1 MSIVFDKADKND
13 INELI
18 RMRIAYMAD
27 DFGSVSDIEK
37 ESMEKQLPDYFER
50 KLNTELVA
58 FVARDGEMIVSVAYL
73 HIIEMPANSILLNGL
88 YGDVLSVYTMP
99 EYRGRW
105 SIPSGS
111 CLPLPSCLLACRKY

>member
-50 KLNTELVA
+50 KLGTELIA
-58 FVARDGEMIVSVAYL
+58 FVARAEGRLVADGAPREIFSSEEEYF
-73 HIIEMPANSILLNGL
+73 GDGF
-88 YGDVLSVYTMP
+88 YG
-99 EYRGRW
+99 W
-105 SIPSGS
+105 
-111 CLPLPSCLLACRKY
+111 